1 MNTVRFRLVEG
12 NTPSGA
18 TARAGVPAT
27 IPRMKTET
35 PDHDRFDDRNAD
47 YRTVKAEQRLR
58 ALIRGESAVTDRR
71 ANCPGTSIAMSERDA
86 FGPRLRR
93 ERERRGISLE
103 TLALVTNV
111 SVELWAGL
119 EQNDFSQ
126 WPGGVFARAFVR
138 DYASAIGLDADD
150 VVGDFC
156 RLFPVGDRRVGT
168 IIRAQSELIGHDTT
182 YADDR
187 SLSPGGIDRRVEGA
201 PPAQPKPGRRWLG
214 ARLFAALFD
223 T

>member
-1 MNTVRFRLVEG
+1 
-12 NTPSGA
+12 
-18 TARAGVPAT
+18 
-27 IPRMKTET
+27 
-35 PDHDRFDDRNAD
+35 
-47 YRTVKAEQRLR
+47 
-58 ALIRGESAVTDRR
+58 
-71 ANCPGTSIAMSERDA
+71 
-86 FGPRLRR
+86 
-93 ERERRGISLE
+93 
-103 TLALVTNV
+103 
-111 SVELWAGL
+111 
-119 EQNDFSQ
+119 
-126 WPGGVFARAFVR
+126 
-138 DYASAIGLDADD
+138 LDADD

-187 SLSPGGIDRRVEGA
+187 SLIPGGIERRVEGA